1 VQRGAVGVDVP
12 LTRRRFL
19 GVAGSSLGALW
30 FGLPAVLGGARVGA
44 GLQPVGLQ
52 LYTLRQAMRE
62 SVERTLE
69 RVVAIGYREVEFAGY
84 FGRTPRQ
91 VRELLDA
98 VGLAAPSAHS
108 ADLNTIRNDWS
119 RALQAALEIGHEYL
133 VCPSLPASERTE
145 DGYRRVAELFNRAG
159 EQASA
164 LGLRLGFHNHD
175 AEYQPL
181 GASAVRGYDIL
192 LTETDPRYVV
202 MQLDVY
208 WIARAGEDP
217 VRYFSAHSGRYV
229 SVHVKDMD
237 ATGRMTEVGSGV
249 LSFQRYLAAAR
260 LAGVR
265 HFFVEHDNPADPFA
279 SVETSYRYL
288 SSLEL

>member
-1 VQRGAVGVDVP
+1 MQRGAVGVDVP

-19 GVAGSSLGALW
+19 GVAGASLGALW
-30 FGLPAVLGGARVGA
+30 FDLPAVLARTDGGA

-91 VRELLDA
+91 VRELLDT

-108 ADLNTIRNDWS
+108 ADLNTIRNDWP

-133 VCPSLPASERTE
+133 VCPSLPANERTE

-175 AEYQPL
+175 AEFQHL
-181 GASAVRGYDIL
+181 GASGVRLMTTL
-192 LTETDPRYVV
+192 LNHLEAT
-202 MQLDVY
+202 
-208 WIARAGEDP
+208 G
-217 VRYFSAHSGRYV
+217 GRYGFQT
-229 SVHVKDMD
+229 MCEGGGQAN
-237 ATGRMTEVGSGV
+237 ATVIE
-249 LSFQRYLAAAR
+249 R
-260 LAGVR
+260 L
-265 HFFVEHDNPADPFA
+265 D
-279 SVETSYRYL
+279 
-288 SSLEL
+288 